1 MVKTIRDD
9 KPRVYFD
16 CNKCPAFCCSVYDR
30 VQVTKR
36 DITRLAKHFN
46 VSFET
51 ARRRYT
57 RINKES
63 GERVLR
69 RVEDSIFHETCM
81 FLNQETRGC
90 GIYHARPAVCREYP
104 DRSRCAY
111 YDLLQFER
119 RQQDDETV
127 VPLIQI
133 TFREVKEEKVK
144 RDNGVEKVWEWEPEG
159 SKTVNRRS

>member
-1 MVKTIRDD
+1 MGKKATVTDEQ
-9 KPRVYFD
+9 PRVYFD
-16 CNKCPAFCCSVYDR
+16 CSKCPAFCCSVYER
-30 VQVTKR
+30 VQTTDR
-36 DITRLAKHFN
+36 DIRRLARHFG

-57 RINKES
+57 KMRD

-69 RVEDSIFHETCM
+69 RVKDEIFEETCM

-104 DRSRCAY
+104 DRSRCSY

-119 RQQDDETV
+119 RQQQDETV
-127 VPLIQI
+127 IPLVQI
-133 TFREVKEEKVK
+133 TFREVKKMEVKDRNGGEKI
-144 RDNGVEKVWEWEPEG
+144 WEWKPE
-159 SKTVNRRS
+159 NR

>member
-1 MVKTIRDD
+1 MVKTIKDEQ
-9 KPRVYFD
+9 PRVYFD

-30 VQVTKR
+30 VQVTTR
-36 DITRLAKHFN
+36 DINRLAKHFN
-46 VSFET
+46 VSPET
-51 ARRRYT
+51 AMRRYT
-57 RINKES
+57 KINKES

-69 RVEDSIFHETCM
+69 RVEDSIFEETCM

-127 VPLIQI
+127 IPLIQI
-133 TFREVKEEKVK
+133 TFHAVKEQKVA
-144 RDNGVEKVWEWEPEG
+144 RDNGVEKVWEWKPDG
-159 SKTVNRRS
+159 KKNNRKP

>member
-30 VQVTKR
+30 VQVKTR
-36 DITRLAKHFN
+36 DLTRLAKHFN

-51 ARRRYT
+51 AKRRYT

-81 FLNQETRGC
+81 FHNQETRGC

-119 RQQDDETV
+119 RQQDDDTV
-127 VPLIQI
+127 IPLIQI

-144 RDNGVEKVWEWEPEG
+144 RDKGVEKVWEWEPEA
-159 SKTVNRRS
+159 K

>member
-1 MVKTIRDD
+1 MVKTIKDD

-36 DITRLAKHFN
+36 DINRLAKHFN

-51 ARRRYT
+51 AKRRYT
-57 RINKES
+57 RINRES

-69 RVEDSIFHETCM
+69 RVEDAIFHETCM

-119 RQQDDETV
+119 KQQDDDTV

-133 TFREVKEEKVK
+133 TFHEVKKEKVE
-144 RDNGVEKVWEWEPEG
+144 RGNGVEKIWEWEPEA
-159 SKTVNRRS
+159 K

>member
-16 CNKCPAFCCSVYDR
+16 CNKCPAFCCSVYER
-30 VQVTKR
+30 VQVTTR
-36 DITRLAKHFN
+36 DINRLAKHFK
-46 VSFET
+46 VSTET
-51 ARRRYT
+51 AKRRYT
-57 RINKES
+57 RVNRES

-69 RVEDSIFHETCM
+69 RVEDAIFNETCM

-90 GIYHARPAVCREYP
+90 GIYHARPGVCREYP

-119 RQQDDETV
+119 RQQDDDTV
-127 VPLIQI
+127 IPLVQI
-133 TFREVKEEKVK
+133 TFHEVKEEKV
-144 RDNGVEKVWEWEPEG
+144 RRGGGVEKVWEWEPEA
-159 SKTVNRRS
+159 K

>member
-30 VQVTKR
+30 VQVKTR
-36 DITRLAKHFN
+36 DINRLAKHFN

-51 ARRRYT
+51 AKRRYT
-57 RINKES
+57 RINRES

-69 RVEDSIFHETCM
+69 RVKDSIFEETCM

-119 RQQDDETV
+119 RQQADETV
-127 VPLIQI
+127 IPLIQI
-133 TFREVKEEKVK
+133 TFHEVKEEKVK
-144 RDNGVEKVWEWEPEG
+144 RDNGVEKVWEWEPEA
-159 SKTVNRRS
+159 K